1 MKKILLLLFLIPNLV
16 MAEESKWKKKVTPIL
31 NINDLDPSEY
41 TVVETHQERFQ
52 KWLDANP
59 DKAGTEDYITVQ
71 KALEEYKQPTFNV
84 EAARAAGLSEEEI
97 QALIAAGPPPEL
109 TEERT
114 TSVEQERSSC
124 AAQSARAKSDFAA
137 KKIYETCLDLVGV
150 PKK

>member
-1 MKKILLLLFLIPNLV
+1 
-16 MAEESKWKKKVTPIL
+16 MAEESKWKKKETITPAPIEQTT
-31 NINDLDPSEY
+31 NKYQD
-41 TVVETHQERFQ
+41 
-52 KWLDANP
+52 WLDANP

-71 KALEEYKQPTFNV
+71 KSAETYKQPTFNV
-84 EAARAAGLSEEEI
+84 EAARAAGVSEEDI
-97 QALIAAGPPPEL
+97 QAILASQQQRNEK
-109 TEERT
+109 RT

>member
-1 MKKILLLLFLIPNLV
+1 

-71 KALEEYKQPTFNV
+71 KAAETYNV
-84 EAARAAGLSEEEI
+84 E
-97 QALIAAGPPPEL
+97 P
-109 TEERT
+109 EERT

-124 AAQSARAKSDFAA
+124 AAQMATAKTEYAA

-150 PKK
+150 PK